1 MRYLYLHGFASSPAS
16 KKAGYFRGRFQECRV
31 ELEVPDLADGDFEN
45 LTITSQLHVV
55 RRAAGADPVCLLGSS
70 LGGYLAALYAAR
82 HSEVQ
87 RIVLIAPAFDFAAR
101 WRERLGDAVM
111 KGWKESGWLPIYHYG
126 AEAQRRVGYGLYGD
140 SLDYEPF
147 PDVRQPVLVLHG
159 RLDDV
164 VPVELSGEFAA
175 GRSQAE
181 FRTYED
187 GHELAAVMAEMWN
200 EIRRF
205 LRLQR

>member
-16 KKAGYFRGRFQECRV
+16 KKAGYFRGRFQECGL
-31 ELEVPDLADGDFEN
+31 ELEVPDLAGDFEN
-45 LTITSQLHVV
+45 LTITGQLEVFSRV
-55 RRAAGADPVCLLGSS
+55 AGADPVCLLGSS

-87 RIVLIAPAFDFAAR
+87 RIVLMAPAFDFTAR
-101 WRERLGDAVM
+101 WRGWLGEAVM
-111 KGWKESGWLPIYHYG
+111 QEWKESGSLPIYHYG
-126 AEAQRRVGYGLYGD
+126 VEAQRRVGYGLFVD
-140 SLDYEPF
+140 SLAFEPF
-147 PDVRQPVLVLHG
+147 PDARQPALLLHG
-159 RLDDV
+159 LLDDV
-164 VPVELSGEFAA
+164 VPVDLSRQFAA

-181 FRTYED
+181 LCTYRD
-187 GHELAAVMAEMWN
+187 GHDLAAVMAEMWH